1 MSLWRVLIY
10 WQKDFLF
17 FFLSGWNTDT
27 GNTKSKVT
35 QPVVDGASERN
46 WLLFCSDVTLLF
58 LFCFVFGG
66 GETKKQH
73 RASALRW

>member
-58 LFCFVFGG
+58 LFCFVFLGG
-66 GETKKQH
+66 AGDKKT
-73 RASALRW
+73 A